1 MIPTAML
8 TALRGVL
15 TSPRALKHV
24 VAHAWNPLWL
34 VRNLRRLEADPRKIG
49 RMVQDLQGVIETP
62 ADYARW
68 MERHERLDDEALRMQ
83 REESAA
89 FGWRPLFSI
98 VVPTYQTPAGI
109 LEAFVES
116 VLAQSYSHWEL
127 CIADDASPDPR
138 LHGVLERYAAADR
151 RIRVQF
157 RSSNG
162 HIAEATNT
170 ALAMATGDYI
180 CLMDHDDT
188 IAPNALYEFA
198 SLLNQD
204 PDIDFIYSDEDKIT
218 PDGKTRYDP
227 FFKPDWSPEY
237 LEACMYTAHF
247 ACYRTSIVRE
257 VGGFRTAFNGAQDY
271 DFVLRFTEKAGRI
284 AHVPKVLYHWRSIP
298 GSTAASVSSK
308 DYVVDAGVRAL
319 SGRAERTGKPDFVR
333 PARYDGCFELRRK
346 VEGAPRV
353 SIVMSATGRPVKECG
368 MSAALPPAER
378 MRTVMEASR
387 YRPLEPVLVLDA
399 SRYGPQDG
407 SDEGPEEPQ
416 AQSADP
422 IVHVRCAEPDP
433 NPAARRNRG
442 AAAASGEYLL
452 FLDEAVRIIT
462 PDWVEAMLSVAQR
475 PGVGAVGAQ
484 LLAGN
489 GTLRHAGVVF
499 RDGVPGLVRSGFGD
513 DDPGYFFSTAG
524 QRNYLAVSGA
534 CLLVRRDHFLEVGG
548 FDETLAPALAD
559 ADLCLKLVSRGLR
572 IVYTP
577 QARLQCS
584 SPAALAPTAQE
595 EAFRVK
601 WAGLLRRDP
610 YYSSYFDAAPPNFDL
625 AP

>member
-1 MIPTAML
+1 MGITIL

-15 TSPRALKHV
+15 TSPRALMHV
-24 VAHAWNPLWL
+24 VTHAWNPLWL
-34 VRNLRRLEADPRKIG
+34 LHNLRRLKADPGRIG
-49 RMVQDLQGVIETP
+49 RMARDLQGVIETP
-62 ADYARW
+62 PDYARW
-68 MERHERLDDEALRMQ
+68 MERHERLDDATLRAQ

-98 VVPTYQTPAGI
+98 VVPTYRTPAGI

-116 VLAQSYSHWEL
+116 VLAQSYPHWEL
-127 CIADDASPDPR
+127 CIADDASPDPGLR
-138 LHGVLERYAAADR
+138 GALERYAAADR
-151 RIRVQF
+151 RIRVRF
-157 RSSNG
+157 RDHNG

-170 ALAMATGDYI
+170 ALALATGDYI

-188 IAPNALYEFA
+188 IAPNALHEFA

-204 PDIDFIYSDEDKIT
+204 PGLDLIYSDEDKIT
-218 PDGKTRYDP
+218 PDGRTRYDP
-227 FFKPDWSPEY
+227 FFKPDWSPDY

-247 ACYRTSIVRE
+247 ACYRTTIVRQ

-319 SGRAERTGKPDFVR
+319 AGRAERTGTPDFVR
-333 PARYDGCFELRRK
+333 PTRYDGCFELRRK
-346 VEGAPRV
+346 VEGTPRV
-353 SIVMSATGRPVKECG
+353 SIVMT
-368 MSAALPPAER
+368 AAGQPADGEPAAER
-378 MRTVMEASR
+378 LRAVMEAST
-387 YRPLEPVLVLDA
+387 YRPLEPVLVH
-399 SRYGPQDG
+399 DG
-407 SDEGPEEPQ
+407 SAGPRAHP
-416 AQSADP
+416 ADP
-422 IVHVRCAEPDP
+422 LVHAQGAGPGA

-452 FLDEAVRIIT
+452 FVDESIRVIT

-489 GTLRHAGVVF
+489 GRLRHVGVVF
-499 RDGVPGLVRSGFGD
+499 RDGSPGHVRRGFDG

-534 CLLVRRDHFLEVGG
+534 CLLVRRDHFLAVGG
-548 FDETLAPALAD
+548 FDETMAAGLAD
-559 ADLCLKLVSRGLR
+559 IDLCLALVGHGLR

-577 QARLQCS
+577 QARLQWTG
-584 SPAALAPTAQE
+584 PDAPAPTARE
-595 EAFRVK
+595 TEGFRRK

-610 YYSSYFDAAPPNFDL
+610 YYSPWFDAAPPRFEL